1 MSLIIRTRQANEV
14 AILDL
19 AGSIKLGEDTA
30 QLRDA
35 IRKAPGTP
43 PQVLLNLAQ
52 VDYLDSA
59 GLGELVGSYTSV
71 AGRGG
76 TVKLLHP
83 QKKLT
88 SLLTLTKLY
97 TVFES
102 FNDEV
107 EAVASFQPKAS
118 ASNAFQRTGRAAL
131 NAWLPQFRGLA
142 RA

>member
-1 MSLIIRTRQANEV
+1 MALIIRTRQTGEV
-14 AILDL
+14 SIIDL
-19 AGSIKLGEDTA
+19 AGSIKLGDGTT

-35 IRKAPGTP
+35 IRTAPGEK

-59 GLGELVGSYTSV
+59 GLGELVGSFTSI

-76 TVKLLHP
+76 SVKLLHP

-97 TVFES
+97 TIFES
-102 FNDEV
+102 FNDEA
-107 EAVASFQPKAS
+107 EALASF
-118 ASNAFQRTGRAAL
+118 NGR
-131 NAWLPQFRGLA
+131 
-142 RA
+142 